1 MVVRRLAE
9 CLPHVTLAHL
19 LFAEGVHPHV
29 GDGLVVTET
38 QTILNEKG
46 QLLGE
51 THGYLTTW
59 GREVWLHSNRN
70 RKFLQSHQEPWPLSH
85 WPLSEATGGPRLSFS
100 GCLLPTSSLPAVWLS
115 LLFPAQRG
123 WPPSGLRVSSP
134 SLFRQDDSP
143 EFSVPETF

>member
-19 LFAEGVHPHV
+19 LFAEGVRPHV

-51 THGYLTTW
+51 THGYLTT
-59 GREVWLHSNRN
+59 
-70 RKFLQSHQEPWPLSH
+70 
-85 WPLSEATGGPRLSFS
+85 
-100 GCLLPTSSLPAVWLS
+100 
-115 LLFPAQRG
+115 
-123 WPPSGLRVSSP
+123 
-134 SLFRQDDSP
+134 
-143 EFSVPETF
+143 